1 MKKIIYSLALVFSLF
16 LVGCSSN
23 QTLEEYYVDNS
34 ENPNFLSLDLPV
46 SLLNLDKA
54 VLTPEQKMA
63 VASLNKL
70 NIIAFKKTTENGG
83 AYTLEKANVKQ
94 VLKNSDYEEL
104 MKVNTSFGKATI
116 SFSGETEAIDELI
129 VYVDNDEKGF
139 ALVRVLGDNMNPA
152 HFLQLMEAMKGSD
165 FSGEQFKQLGSFFE

>member
-1 MKKIIYSLALVFSLF
+1 MNKILYSLMIVFSLV
-16 LVGCSSN
+16 LMGCSSN

-54 VLTPEQKMA
+54 ALTPEQKTA

-70 NIIAFKKTTENGG
+70 NVIAFKKNAENGG

-94 VLKNSDYEEL
+94 VLRNSAYEEL

-116 SFSGETEAIDELI
+116 SFSGKTEAIDELI
-129 VYVDNDEKGF
+129 VYVDNNEKGF
-139 ALVRVLGDNMNPA
+139 MLVRVLGDNMNPA
-152 HFLQLMEAMKGSD
+152 HFMQLMEAMKGSD
-165 FSGEQFKQLGSFFE
+165 FSGEQFKQLGSFF